1 VWNFVSELCA
11 FFAEKVGR
19 GEWRSFWRF
28 AGVFEGCFGK
38 EVGLWWFFAGE
49 FVVDCVVK
57 MEF

>member
-1 VWNFVSELCA
+1 MSELCA
-11 FFAEKVGR
+11 FFLEKVGR
-19 GEWRSFWRF
+19 GGRASFWCF
-28 AGVFEGCFGK
+28 TGVFEGRFGK